1 MPGMIKPFEF
11 CKPVAQKAVPT
22 GPDWIHEVKYDGYR
36 GRVIRDGDAVQVR
49 SRAGLDLTY
58 RYPMIVEAARKIRA
72 KQFVVD
78 GEICVLDVRGISQ
91 FDWLHSGKYNDDAQ
105 LYAFDI
111 IALDGED
118 LRPLQ
123 LDQRKTKLA
132 KLLERR
138 PEGIFVAPFERGEIG
153 PELFKAAC
161 GMELEGI
168 VSKHLGRTYRPKLCD
183 WVKVKN
189 QQHPAYRRVADQFG

>member
-1 MPGMIKPFEF
+1 MSKQFEF
-11 CKPVAQKAVPT
+11 CRPVPKEVVPS

-36 GRVIRDGDAVQVR
+36 GRVIRDGDVVKVL
-49 SRAGLDLTY
+49 SKGGLDWTW
-58 RYPMIVEAARKIRA
+58 RFPMIAEAARRMKER
-72 KQFVVD
+72 QFVID

-111 IALDGED
+111 IALDGDD
-118 LRPLQ
+118 LRPLE
-123 LDQRKTKLA
+123 LDERKSTLA
-132 KLLERR
+132 KILARR

-153 PELFKAAC
+153 PELYKAAC

-168 VSKHLGRTYRPKLCD
+168 VSKHIRRGYRPRTCD

-189 QQHPAYRRVADQFG
+189 RAHPAYRRVMDQFG